1 MQKTLCKLLSWVLI
15 VAMIASVMPLAM
27 ATETDNTQ
35 ASCWELTADE
45 SVNLSLSEDLY
56 VNLNGHTLTGTIV
69 TNGYMVYG
77 MDSAT
82 DEYTCDNMGL
92 FACVDAEGNAIVPE
106 SNTKIDL
113 NGNTMRYVA
122 IATES
127 GYTFHRFYLGITKQ
141 SLAPSVTGVGYKAE
155 FYGDTMVQAI
165 TDSIGYDLWLDGYSE
180 VSRSADFQN
189 ALTLR
194 VKNFDA
200 ENYGETTLYA
210 SVWMSLN
217 GEMISSSE
225 YSLTLRQ
232 MVEAI
237 NGNVSAYSAEQLQ
250 AVRDMIAANPVM
262 ENWQVSSILNP
273 PVIRGREIAP
283 FTDLTWELGNTE
295 TLETLSFDYKVT
307 SGTFNIALNPDWDNS
322 FGYFAFDSNG
332 NLDPYDGV
340 TIVDLEDGYKRVTFD
355 LNALTKYSG
364 NPSKAISFLYIR
376 GGWTDATGYIDNVQ
390 FTVYEPVLVFEG
402 GEFIDDHGLNIGLD
416 NAEPVTKMSFDYK
429 VTSGTDFVLTL
440 RPDWGADYFGN
451 FVFNT
456 TGTVDPYNGIS
467 TETLA
472 DGYVRVFVDVTALNN
487 IQGSQPSNVLT
498 LISIHESW
506 GDASGVIEN
515 ICINE
520 AAATP
525 SRGQKINPSTDLT
538 LELGNTKTL
547 EMLSFDYKVTSGTF
561 NISLNPDWDN
571 SFGYFAFEANGNVD
585 PYDGV
590 TVEDLEDGYKRVTF
604 DLNALTKYSGSPNK
618 AISFLF
624 IRGAWTDAT
633 GYIDNVQFTVYEPV
647 LVFEGG
653 EFIDDHGLNI
663 GLDNAEPVTKM
674 SFDYKVTSGTDFVL
688 TLRPD
693 WGADYFGNF
702 VFNTTG
708 TVDPYNGISTETL
721 ADGYVRVFVDVT
733 ALNNIQGSQPS
744 NVLTLISIHESW
756 GDASGVIEN
765 IRINEAALQAPR
777 GKKINP
783 RTDLT
788 IEISNY
794 AELNTLSFDY
804 KLASGTF
811 NISLNPNW
819 DSAFGYFAFDV
830 NGNVDP
836 YDGVT
841 LETLGDGYIRVTF
854 DLNALTKYS
863 GSPSKVL
870 TFLYIRGA
878 WTDADGY
885 IDNISFN

>member
-35 ASCWELTADE
+35 ASYWELTADE

-273 PVIRGREIAP
+273 EVIRGQQILP
-283 FTDLTWELGNTE
+283 STSLTLELGNTE
-295 TLETLSFDYKVT
+295 ELTTLSFDYKVT
-307 SGTFNIALNPDWDNS
+307 SGTFNISLNPDWDNA
-322 FGYFAFDSNG
+322 FGYFAFNANG
-332 NLDPYDGV
+332 NVDPYDGV
-340 TIVDLEDGYKRVTFD
+340 TIVELEDGYKRVTFD

-364 NPSKAISFLYIR
+364 NPAKTLSFLYIR
-376 GGWTDATGYIDNVQ
+376 GAWTDATGYIDNVQ
-390 FTVYEPVLVFEG
+390 YTVYTPTLVFDG
-402 GEFIDDHGLNIGLD
+402 GEFVASNNLVVEMANDQ
-416 NAEPVTKMSFDYK
+416 AVTNMSFDYK
-429 VTSGTDFVLTL
+429 ITSGENIVMALMSDWDNYYGYYAFNANGKVDNDNGITTEALGDGYIRVFLDFTTMNKTSGSPSSVLTMIYI
-440 RPDWGADYFGN
+440 RGAW
-451 FVFNT
+451 T
-456 TGTVDPYNGIS
+456 T
-467 TETLA
+467 
-472 DGYVRVFVDVTALNN
+472 
-487 IQGSQPSNVLT
+487 
-498 LISIHESW
+498 
-506 GDASGVIEN
+506 ASGSIEN
-515 ICINE
+515 IRINE
-520 AAATP
+520 AALQP
-525 SRGQKINPSTDLT
+525 SRGQQIQPSTSLT
-538 LELGNTKTL
+538 IELGNTAKL
-547 EMLSFDYKVTSGTF
+547 ETLSFDYKVTSGTF

-571 SFGYFAFEANGNVD
+571 AFGYFAFNAGGNVD

-590 TVEDLEDGYKRVTF
+590 TIEDLEDGYKRVTF
-604 DLNALTKYSGSPNK
+604 DLNALTKFSGSPSK
-618 AISFLF
+618 ALSFLY
-624 IRGAWTDAT
+624 IRGNWTDAT
-633 GYIDNVQFTVYEPV
+633 GFIDNVQFTKATSPS
-647 LVFEGG
+647 VFEGG
-653 EFIDDHGLNI
+653 TFVGGSDLTVN
-663 GLDNAEPVTKM
+663 LDNDQAIAKMSFDYKITAGENIVLALMPDWDNYYGYYAFNANGKVDNDNGITTESLGDGYIRVFLDFAAMNKTSGNPSSVLTMIYIRGAWTTASGSIENIRINESALLPPRGQQIAPSTSLTIELGNTKELSTL
-674 SFDYKVTSGTDFVL
+674 SFDYKVTSGT
-688 TLRPD
+688 
-693 WGADYFGNF
+693 
-702 VFNTTG
+702 
-708 TVDPYNGISTETL
+708 
-721 ADGYVRVFVDVT
+721 
-733 ALNNIQGSQPS
+733 
-744 NVLTLISIHESW
+744 
-756 GDASGVIEN
+756 
-765 IRINEAALQAPR
+765 
-777 GKKINP
+777 
-783 RTDLT
+783 
-788 IEISNY
+788 
-794 AELNTLSFDY
+794 
-804 KLASGTF
+804 F
-811 NISLNPNW
+811 NISLNPDW
-819 DSAFGYFAFDV
+819 DNAFGYFAFNA

-841 LETLGDGYIRVTF
+841 LETLEDGYIRVTF
-854 DLNALTKYS
+854 DLNALTKYNGNPAKTLS
-863 GSPSKVL
+863 
-870 TFLYIRGA
+870 FLYIRGA
-878 WTDADGY
+878 WTDATGY

>member
-15 VAMIASVMPLAM
+15 VAMIASVMPFAM
-27 ATETDNTQ
+27 AAETDNTQ
-35 ASCWELTADE
+35 ASYRELTADE
-45 SVNLSLSEDLY
+45 AVNLSLTEDLY
-56 VNLNGHTLTGTIV
+56 VNLNGHTLTGTIA
-69 TNGYMVYG
+69 TNGHAVYG
-77 MDSAT
+77 MDTTT

-106 SNTKIDL
+106 SNAKIDL
-113 NGNTMRYVA
+113 DGNTMRYA
-122 IATES
+122 TIATEN

-155 FYGDTMVQAI
+155 FYGDEMVQAQV
-165 TDSIGYDLWLDGYSE
+165 SAIGYDLWLENGPV

-189 ALTLR
+189 LLTLR

-217 GEMISSSE
+217 GEIIYSSE
-225 YSLTLRQ
+225 CSLTLRQ
-232 MVEAI
+232 MVETI
-237 NGNVSAYSAEQLQ
+237 NSNVSAYSESQLQ
-250 AVRDMIAANPVM
+250 ACRDMIAANPVM
-262 ENWQVSSILNP
+262 NNWQVSSILNP

-283 FTDLTWELGNTE
+283 FTDLTWDLGNTE

-322 FGYFAFDSNG
+322 FGYFAFDANG
-332 NLDPYDGV
+332 NVDPYDGV

-364 NPSKAISFLYIR
+364 TPSKAISFLYIR

-390 FTVYEPVLVFEG
+390 F
-402 GEFIDDHGLNIGLD
+402 
-416 NAEPVTKMSFDYK
+416 A
-429 VTSGTDFVLTL
+429 
-440 RPDWGADYFGN
+440 
-451 FVFNT
+451 
-456 TGTVDPYNGIS
+456 
-467 TETLA
+467 
-472 DGYVRVFVDVTALNN
+472 
-487 IQGSQPSNVLT
+487 
-498 LISIHESW
+498 
-506 GDASGVIEN
+506 
-515 ICINE
+515 
-520 AAATP
+520 
-525 SRGQKINPSTDLT
+525 
-538 LELGNTKTL
+538 
-547 EMLSFDYKVTSGTF
+547 
-561 NISLNPDWDN
+561 
-571 SFGYFAFEANGNVD
+571 
-585 PYDGV
+585 
-590 TVEDLEDGYKRVTF
+590 
-604 DLNALTKYSGSPNK
+604 
-618 AISFLF
+618 
-624 IRGAWTDAT
+624 
-633 GYIDNVQFTVYEPV
+633 VYEPV

-765 IRINEAALQAPR
+765 IRINEAAATPSRGQKINPATDLTLELGNTAALETLSFEYKVTSGTFNISLNPDWDNSFGYFAFDANGNVDPYDGVTIVDLEDGYKRITFDLNALTKYSGSPNKAISFLFIRGAWTDATGYIDNVQFTVYEPTLTFEGGEIVAGTDLILELNNDLPVTKMSFDYKITSGEAIVFALMPDWDNYYGYYAFGANGSIDNDNGFVTEALADGYIRVYVDVTALNKTSGSPSNVIDILYIRGAWTSASGRIENIRINEAALQAPR

-788 IEISNY
+788 IEISNN